1 MNAAA
6 RRYHAVA
13 TQTASGERLMI
24 LLMHAALSSMEKAKA
39 AIEQKPTV
47 ADDEADQV
55 NALVT
60 KALDIVQH
68 LQGTLDV
75 TRAPAVTQ
83 PIVDCYAFVVW
94 KLVEGRNQRS
104 APAIA
109 AAAQVFAPIVDAFD
123 HAVEAAHAR

>member
-39 AIEQKPTV
+39 QIEKAPTLAEGDV
-47 ADDEADQV
+47 DEV
-55 NALVT
+55 TTLVT

-68 LQGTLDV
+68 LQSTLDV
-75 TRAPAVTQ
+75 TRAPSVTK

-94 KLVEGRNQRS
+94 KLVAGRNQRS
-104 APAIA
+104 AKLVAE
-109 AAAQVFAPIVDAFD
+109 AAQVFGPIVDAFD
-123 HAVEAAHAR
+123 HAVEAAHVR

>member
-6 RRYHAVA
+6 ARYHAVA

-39 AIEQKPTV
+39 QIEKAPGAIDD
-47 ADDEADQV
+47 ADEV
-55 NALVT
+55 TALVT

-68 LQGTLDV
+68 LQSTLDV
-75 TRAPAVTQ
+75 TRAPAVTK

-94 KLVEGRNQRS
+94 KLVAGRNQRS
-104 APAIA
+104 AQLIA
-109 AAAQVFAPIVDAFD
+109 QAAQVFGPIVDAFD
-123 HAVEAAHAR
+123 HAVEAAAVR

>member
-24 LLMHAALSSMEKAKA
+24 LLMHAALSSMQKAKA
-39 AIEQKPTV
+39 KLEVDA
-47 ADDEADQV
+47 ADADGEAE
-55 NALVT
+55 ALLT

-68 LQGTLDV
+68 LQATLDV
-75 TRAPAVTQ
+75 TRAPTVTK

-94 KLVEGRNQRS
+94 KLVAGRNQKD
-104 APAIA
+104 AKAVGQ
-109 AAAQVFAPIVDAFD
+109 AAQVFAPIVDAFD
-123 HAVEAAHAR
+123 HAVESAHGQR